1 MSQFSSTKQK
11 FKTLSRRILK
21 REDESKLAV
30 LARSSDLFDREY
42 YLRAYADVQDS
53 DLDPITHYVRY
64 GASEHRLPG
73 PWANTDLITA
83 LHEQNEN
90 WLVDALERGTDPE
103 NLIAENADFIFHK
116 NTDHLRSVCKE
127 NGIESE
133 TVIEQL
139 RDDVAYIQ
147 QHDLIDLDHYQR
159 QSPGIEKTSFSA
171 AVDYCVSGR
180 KNGFSLCKWI
190 PSSAISAKTPVRS
203 GVESYLS
210 TLQPGFSPDDVLAL
224 VKLVQSVYT
233 LQNPSELIGIL
244 KEREALIASDLLEVE
259 SYRAAAQIEGSDI
272 DPALH
277 YILVGEAAN
286 CMPNSWFVPEK
297 SYIEDQETAHSGQS
311 QIHLTQL
318 LRYKQDWENVAVALA
333 AEAKDFQKGR
343 LDGAVECLAKSMP
356 SSRTALEKLTRDY
369 VALSLRGSFDP
380 AYYQQNYGEYLAGFE
395 KFPMAHYVAYGAASG
410 ANPNATFNATAHG
423 AMPKNLETEPNPY
436 LIHLQKEEAR
446 DAFLQSV
453 FGDEMDRE
461 DYYFLELLDERFP
474 NLDKVQ
480 YENLV
485 ADYELLKFSDT
496 LDEDLYN
503 RLNTDVKATGLSPLI
518 HFVLYGAE
526 EGRWPAEWYNI
537 GEGYE
542 SNPDFKRLRKNPFA
556 DYIRNNPNIT
566 RNVKTQAIKYRGDI
580 EALKAE
586 LEGSGLFDDEY
597 YKKSLNVTDAKFDAV
612 EHYLKFGR
620 IYKMAPRSDFDPEW
634 YWGTYSDCQEMQ
646 LDPFVHYVRIGHEE
660 GRKTQSTST
669 SLASNESGEGWGG
682 RVNAPMPGAKTEFFE
697 EKRMTSGPAALRCF
711 TWYLPQFHP
720 CAENNEFW
728 GDGFT
733 EWTNVTTALPK
744 FSGHVQ
750 PKLPSDFG
758 FYDLRLPEVMKQ
770 QAALA
775 KAFHIEGFAFY
786 YYWFGGKRVL
796 DLPIENFL
804 KTPDIDIDFFLCWAN
819 ENWTR
824 RWDGKDQDVLLAQ
837 NHSAEDD
844 RNLLEDWKRHID
856 DPRYTRIDGKPL
868 IAIYRPD
875 LIPDMKKTM
884 KRWRAHAKKI
894 GIGDLYFCAVN
905 SFGYKT
911 AKVDGFNAWIEFP
924 PHSFTA
930 LKNVTMEK
938 DIPENFGGAIYD
950 YDSYVAENYDK
961 EAADDLPT
969 FRGAM
974 PSWDNTARKKNNA
987 TIFDGATPQKFQSI
1001 VSRQIEKLKDANKDS
1016 EQVLIVNAWNEWAE
1030 GTYMEPDRALGHANI
1045 NALGRALTHVK
1056 QKCVLISNS
1065 AKTAD
1070 VEGFMPDY
1078 PIEILPALLDND
1090 GQVQDLEQQL
1100 CHYGEDL
1107 LAYDVVL
1114 FDPDKSGLFT
1124 DLPEKRISKIAES
1137 LEALSSDIKT
1147 GYGYLSVDLEKT
1159 LNKTAAKPP
1168 KVADHITME
1177 FLSLMGVED
1186 SPKAADFGAVDQM
1199 IYFKASSLRPILENA
1214 QGLRE
1219 NWLTEPDRHLTF
1231 SSLLLYCINN
1241 WGYEQKNFEL
1251 T

>member
-1 MSQFSSTKQK
+1 MSQFLSTKQK
-11 FKTLSRRILK
+11 LKTLLRRVSK
-21 REDESKLAV
+21 RGGESKLANLV
-30 LARSSDLFDREY
+30 RSSNLFDQEY
-42 YLRAYADVQDS
+42 YLQTYADVRDS
-53 DLDPITHYVRY
+53 GLGPSDHYALY
-64 GASEHRLPG
+64 GASENRLPG
-73 PWANTDLITA
+73 PWADTDLLNA
-83 LHEQNEN
+83 LHQQNEN
-90 WLVDALERGTDPE
+90 WLLEALERGASPE
-103 NLIAENADFIFHK
+103 TLIAENSDFISRK
-116 NTDHLRSVCKE
+116 NTDHLRFVCQE
-127 NGIESE
+127 HGIEDE
-133 TVIEQL
+133 KTLEQIK
-139 RDDVAYIQ
+139 DDVAYL
-147 QHDLIDLDHYQR
+147 HSHRLINLDDYHR
-159 QSPGIEKTSFSA
+159 QFADVEKTSFSA
-171 AVDYCVSGR
+171 ATNYCVSGR
-180 KNGFSLCKWI
+180 KNGASISKWI
-190 PSSAISAKTPVRS
+190 PSNAVSTQGPIRRDIDN
-203 GVESYLS
+203 YLS
-210 TLQPGFSPDDVLAL
+210 TLQPGFSPDETLAL
-224 VKLVQSVYT
+224 VKLVESVYS
-233 LQNPSELIGIL
+233 LQSPSELIAIL
-244 KEREALIASDLLEVE
+244 REREALIESDLLEVNN
-259 SYRAAAQIEGSDI
+259 YRAAAKIEGTDT

-286 CMPNSWFVPEK
+286 YMPNSWFVPKKCFIKDEQA
-297 SYIEDQETAHSGQS
+297 DHSVNS
-311 QIHLTQL
+311 QNPLTQL
-318 LRYKQDWENVAVALA
+318 LRYKQDWEEVAVTLA
-333 AEAKDFQKGR
+333 SEAKDFPKGR

-356 SSRTALEKLTRDY
+356 SSRAALEKFTRDY

-395 KFPMAHYVAYGAASG
+395 KFPMAHYVAHGAANG
-410 ANPNATFNATAHG
+410 AKPNAAFMASEQD

-436 LIHLQKEEAR
+436 LLHLQKEQAR
-446 DAFLQSV
+446 DVFLESV
-453 FGDEMDRE
+453 FRGELDRE
-461 DYYFLELLDERFP
+461 DYTFLELLDERFP
-474 NLDKVQ
+474 KLDKVQ

-496 LDEDLYN
+496 LDNNLYN

-537 GEGYE
+537 GESYE

-580 EALKAE
+580 NALKAE
-586 LEGSGLFDDEY
+586 LEESGLFDDEY
-597 YKKSLNVTDAKFDAV
+597 YKKSLNVTDSKFDAI

-646 LDPFVHYVRIGHEE
+646 LDPFVHYVRIGHQQ
-660 GRKTQSTST
+660 GRKTQSSST
-669 SLASNESGEGWGG
+669 SLASNESGADWGG

-697 EKRMTSGPAALRCF
+697 EKRITGGPAALRCF

-837 NHSAEDD
+837 NHSPEDD

-894 GIGDLYFCAVN
+894 GMGDLYFCAVN
-905 SFGYKT
+905 SFGYIT
-911 AKVDGFNAWIEFP
+911 AKVDGFDAWIEFP

-938 DIPENFGGAIYD
+938 DIPENFGGAVYD

-1001 VSRQIEKLKDANKDS
+1001 VSRQIEKLKTANKDS

-1078 PIEILPALLDND
+1078 PIEIFPALLNND

-1100 CHYGEDL
+1100 CHYGADL

-1114 FDPDKSGLFT
+1114 FDPEKSGLFT
-1124 DLPEKRISKIAES
+1124 DLPEKRISKIKEC
-1137 LEALSSDIKT
+1137 LNDLSTDIMT
-1147 GYGYLSVDLEKT
+1147 GYGYLTLDLAKMP
-1159 LNKTAAKPP
+1159 KKKAPKPP
-1168 KVADHITME
+1168 KVADHIIME
-1177 FLSLMGVED
+1177 FLSLMGIEE
-1186 SPKAADFGAVDQM
+1186 SPKPVDFERVDEM
-1199 IYFKASSLRPILENA
+1199 IYLKASSLRPILENA

-1231 SSLLLYCINN
+1231 SSLLLYCIHN

-1251 T
+1251 A